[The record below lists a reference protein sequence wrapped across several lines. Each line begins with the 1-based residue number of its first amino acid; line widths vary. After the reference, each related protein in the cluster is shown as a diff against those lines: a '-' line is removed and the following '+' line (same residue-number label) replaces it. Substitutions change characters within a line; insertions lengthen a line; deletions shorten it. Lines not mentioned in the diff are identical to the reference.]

1 MPSGAA
7 AWPDI
12 FITRP
17 RAAGARSARN
27 FQARFGFAPILA
39 PALEI
44 VIEPGD
50 LGEASYG
57 AIAASSAAGI
67 EALAQKTSDREAP
80 LYVIGEAS
88 AAVARDLGFRKIHV
102 AATPDVAALARLV
115 IDAHPPSAGPVLY
128 ASGRD
133 RRGDL
138 VGALRAAGV
147 AAETAILYRAEP
159 CRSLEAA
166 ARARLQNLEAGAAL
180 IYSARAASAFAA
192 LLAREGLADVAPR
205 LAAFCNAPAT
215 AEAAR
220 EAEKALNAPWARI
233 AIAERPTENALFDL
247 VAAAEG

>member
-1 MPSGAA
+1 MPPGAA
-7 AWPDI
+7 SRPDI

-50 LGEASYG
+50 LPTTYG

-67 EALAQKTSDREAP
+67 EALARKTADRAAP
-80 LYVIGEAS
+80 LYVIGEGS
-88 AAVARDLGFRKIHV
+88 AAVARDLGFRNVQI
-102 AATPDVAALARLV
+102 AATPDIAALARLV
-115 IDAHPPSAGPVLY
+115 IDAHPRNAGPVLY
-128 ASGRD
+128 AAGRD

-138 VGALRAAGV
+138 AGALRAAGV

-159 CRSLEAA
+159 CCSLEPA
-166 ARARLQNLEAGAAL
+166 ARARLQDFEAGAAL
-180 IYSARAASAFAA
+180 IYSARAASAFAS
-192 LLAREGLADVAPR
+192 LLAREGLAHAAPR

-215 AEAAR
+215 ADAAR
-220 EAEKALNAPWARI
+220 EAEDALNAPWARI
-233 AIAERPTENALFDL
+233 AVAERPTEGALFDL
-247 VAAAEG
+247 VAAAER